1 MKDLEVVPEC
11 CAKFVV
17 TEPQENTTEF
27 QAATAVEGF
36 SNEVFEGKFRFEM
49 SERFY

>member
-17 TEPQENTTEF
+17 TELQESITVF
-27 QAATAVEGF
+27 QVVMVVVDSLSGAL
-36 SNEVFEGKFRFEM
+36 EGKI
-49 SERFY
+49 